1 MLGFCP
7 PTLLNPHLSEQK
19 GGNAE
24 AVDYQG
30 VLNTAQAC
38 VELGVPRLVVI
49 SRYICAEDAGER

>member
-1 MLGFCP
+1 MCP
-7 PTLLNPHLSEQK
+7 PTVVTPHLGEQK
-19 GGNAE
+19 GGKAE

-49 SRYICAEDAGER
+49 SRYICTKDTREI